1 MKVISLGLISSIIFT
16 IVLAKNSP
24 DSGSTTGCFGF
35 GRKKPKKIHTTVV
48 AEPVKAPEIV
58 DFDPKLTNLNFI
70 EEFEP
75 ITIEGCKSR
84 LPELDE
90 VFVSETDGMIIDK
103 VTGFSRRENDSVLS
117 GWYIRPYEED
127 YEDMIKVNFIPLR
140 EYYQRM
146 ENRPPKQYDGPPPV
160 PDMPQ
165 ISELPIKQE
174 MLVKQTVSTVQ
185 EEDAATLNIGE
196 EFDVEIDPKVSS
208 YLGDREN
215 DGEGGE
221 TQGEV
226 EENQGEYEENQDE
239 YEESQYEYEEN
250 QNKYEKIQNEYEETQ
265 GEYGETQGEVEENQD
280 ECEETQGEYEETQ
293 GEYGETQGGGEE

>member
-35 GRKKPKKIHTTVV
+35 CRKKPKEAHNTT
-48 AEPVKAPEIV
+48 
-58 DFDPKLTNLNFI
+58 
-70 EEFEP
+70 EESVNVRGKGPYEEDYEEEYE
-75 ITIEGCKSR
+75 EG
-84 LPELDE
+84 
-90 VFVSETDGMIIDK
+90 
-103 VTGFSRRENDSVLS
+103 
-117 GWYIRPYEED
+117 YEED
-127 YEDMIKVNFIPLR
+127 YEDMTKDIFMPLR
-140 EYYQRM
+140 KCYQQR

-165 ISELPIKQE
+165 ISESPKKQE
-174 MLVKQTVSTVQ
+174 MPVEQTVSTVQ
-185 EEDAATLNIGE
+185 EEGAATLNRGE

-215 DGEGGE
+215 DGEGDETQEDCGE

-226 EENQGEYEENQDE
+226 EENQDEYEESQDE

-250 QNKYEKIQNEYEETQ
+250 QNKYEKIQDEYEETQ
-265 GEYGETQGEVEENQD
+265 GEYGETQGEVKE
-280 ECEETQGEYEETQ
+280 
-293 GEYGETQGGGEE
+293 